1 MPVAS
6 RRLLIQNKKG
16 LHARAAAK
24 LVKTAGAY
32 TSRISITR
40 LPRPHEKIEPAT
52 VMATSI
58 LGVLM
63 LAGEKGVEIDI
74 DAEGD
79 DAAAAVEAI
88 AELVNNKFDEGE

>member
-1 MPVAS
+1 MSVVT

-24 LVKTAGAY
+24 LVKTAAGF
-32 TSRISITR
+32 TSRVSITR
-40 LPRPHEKIEPAT
+40 LPRPHEKIDAST

-74 DAEGD
+74 AAEGD

-88 AELVNNKFDEGE
+88 AMLVNNKFDEGE